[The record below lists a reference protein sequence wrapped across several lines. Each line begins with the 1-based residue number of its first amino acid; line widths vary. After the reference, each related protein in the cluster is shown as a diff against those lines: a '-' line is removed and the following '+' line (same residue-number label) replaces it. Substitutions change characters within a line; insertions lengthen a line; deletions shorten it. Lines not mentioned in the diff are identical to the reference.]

1 MKFTLNWLKE
11 YLKTDAS
18 LEEISE
24 KLTAIG
30 LEVEE
35 ITDKSKE
42 LEAFKIAQ
50 ILEAK
55 PHPDA
60 DKLQVC
66 KVNNGAEELQIVC
79 GAPNARAGINVVLA
93 PVGSIIPTNGMKIK
107 ASKIRGVESFGMLCS
122 AAELGLGEDSAGII
136 EMPASND
143 NIAQKYAEVA
153 GLNDPMIEIAITPNR
168 GDCLGVYGIARDLA
182 AAGLGELKELEVPKI
197 DGEYESPVKIKIDD
211 EKECP
216 LFIGRYFKGVKNGE
230 SPDWLKNRLTA
241 IGLRPIST
249 LVDITN
255 YIAFEFGRPL
265 HVYDVK
271 KLAGDIHVRFA
282 KDDEKISAL
291 DEKEYQLNSQI
302 TVVAD
307 EKKAQAIGGVIGG
320 MESGCD
326 DETTDVFLEVA
337 LFDPISV
344 AATGRKLDI
353 ITDSRYRFERTV
365 DPHFVGNA
373 AAITTKMILDLCGGE
388 ASQLVVAGK
397 EPKTLHEI
405 EFDFDYVK
413 DRGGIDVSEQEC
425 QEILESLGF
434 EVTPLPES
442 DKWKKGFVVVVPS
455 WRSDVEA
462 KEDIVEEIV
471 RIYGFD
477 KIPTLELP
485 NDEQDFK
492 AVLSGKQIRVS
503 NVRRN
508 LAGRGMTEAITWSF
522 MKSGKAKLFGGASDD
537 LKLLNPISSDLDA
550 MRPCIL
556 PNLLDA
562 VTRNNDRGHDNLSFF
577 EIGLIFENTKPEGQR
592 QVASGVRS
600 GKTSAK
606 DIYGTS
612 RDVDVFD
619 AKADCLAAL
628 EAAGVPVDNLRI
640 TTDAASYYH
649 PGRSGVLRLG
659 KAAVGVFGEIHP
671 KILKD
676 MDVKVAAV
684 GFEVFFDAMPAA
696 KNKGKSRSKLEVS
709 EYQSSTRDFA
719 FLIDADV
726 AVGDILQTVKRCDKK
741 LIQDV
746 ALFDVYQGKGVADG
760 KKSIAFSVKIQASDH
775 TLTEAELDGISKK
788 VIEVVSKLGGELRG

>member
-11 YLKTDAS
+11 YLETDAT

-42 LEAFKIAQ
+42 LSDFKIAQ
-50 ILEAK
+50 ILDAK

-66 KVNNGAEELQIVC
+66 KVNNGNEELQIVC

-107 ASKIRGVESFGMLCS
+107 ASKIRGVESNGMLCS
-122 AAELGLGEDSAGII
+122 ASELGLGEDSAGII

-182 AAGLGELKELEVPKI
+182 AAGLGKLKTLQVPNIK
-197 DGEYESPVKIKIDD
+197 GEFESPVKIKIDD

-216 LFIGRYFKGVKNGE
+216 MFIGRYFKGVKNAE
-230 SPDWLKNRLTA
+230 SPEWLKNRLTA
-241 IGLRPIST
+241 IGLRPISA

-265 HVYDVK
+265 HVYDAK
-271 KLAGDIHVRFA
+271 KLSGDIKVRFA
-282 KDDEKISAL
+282 KDGEKISAL
-291 DEKEYQLNSQI
+291 DEKEYKLDSQI

-307 EKKAQAIGGVIGG
+307 DEKPQAIAGVIGG
-320 MESGCD
+320 ANSGCD
-326 DETTDVFLEVA
+326 ENTTDVFLEVA
-337 LFDPISV
+337 LFNPISV
-344 AATGRKLDI
+344 AGTGRKLDI
-353 ITDSRYRFERTV
+353 ITDSRYRFERNV
-365 DPHFVGNA
+365 DPAFVADA
-373 AAITTKMILDLCGGE
+373 AEITSKMIIDICGGT
-388 ASQLVVAGK
+388 ASEVVIAGGNPDWK
-397 EPKTLHEI
+397 RELD
-405 EFDFDYVK
+405 FDFSYVK
-413 DRGGIDVSEQEC
+413 ARGGIDISEQESVK
-425 QEILESLGF
+425 ILESLGF
-434 EVTPLPES
+434 
-442 DKWKKGFVVVVPS
+442 VVNGNKVSVPS
-455 WRSDVEA
+455 WRSDIEGKA
-462 KEDIVEEIV
+462 DLVEEVV
-471 RIYGFD
+471 RIYGYD

-485 NDEQDFK
+485 NDNSGFE
-492 AVLSGKQIRVS
+492 AVLSGEQSRVARA
-503 NVRRN
+503 RRT
-508 LAGRGMTEAITWSF
+508 LASRGMTEAVTWSF
-522 MKSGKAKLFGGASDD
+522 MKSDKAKLFDSLKDE
-537 LKLLNPISSDLDA
+537 LKLLNPISNDLDY
-550 MRPCIL
+550 MRPSIL

-562 VTRNNDRGHDNLSFF
+562 VARNNYRGHENISFF
-577 EIGLIFENTKPEGQR
+577 EIGLIFENTSPEGQR

-600 GKTSAK
+600 GKTSVK

-619 AKADCLAAL
+619 VKADCLAAL
-628 EAAGVPVDNLRI
+628 DAAGAPVDNLRI
-640 TTDAASYYH
+640 TTDANACYH

-659 KAAVGVFGEIHP
+659 KNAIAAFGEIHP

-676 MDVKVAAV
+676 MDIKVPAV
-684 GFEVFFDAMPAA
+684 GFEIFFDKLPAV
-696 KNKGKSRSKLEVS
+696 KNKDKSRSKLEVS

-719 FLIDADV
+719 FLIDADI
-726 AVGDILQTVKRCDKK
+726 AVGDIIQAVKRCDKK

-746 ALFDVYQGKGVADG
+746 SLFDVYQGKGVAEG
-760 KKSIAFSVKIQASDH
+760 KKSIAFSVKIQADDH
-775 TLTEAELDGISKK
+775 TLTEDELEGVSNK
-788 VIEVVSKLGGELRG
+788 VIEIVSKVGGELRG